1 LLNERTEL
9 LFPDI
14 YRPLIEQIYEKA
26 PWKNEPAAITKSLDQ
41 HLGEAMANK
50 MKALMMTRTEINPF
64 DDENDKVTALT
75 RAGEMSLNVLLTT
88 ENGQSPLGA
97 SELHLDQLE
106 DWERAEI
113 VVLHS
118 VPVPASWRNDLPPA
132 KDGLIRLPMHET
144 ENGLLRGET
153 RTAHYIYSQDFGLT
167 KEKK

>member
-1 LLNERTEL
+1 
-9 LFPDI
+9 
-14 YRPLIEQIYEKA
+14 
-26 PWKNEPAAITKSLDQ
+26 
-41 HLGEAMANK
+41 
-50 MKALMMTRTEINPF
+50 
-64 DDENDKVTALT
+64 
-75 RAGEMSLNVLLTT
+75 MSLNVLLTT

-113 VVLHS
+113 VALHS

-144 ENGLLRGET
+144 ESGPWRGKT